1 MKTLLRLGLLASIF
15 ILPAAATAFTVIF
28 DETTGLPITP
38 AGLAGRL
45 QSGNLVLC
53 DIFNPGTTICTGSN
67 ISDLIQ
73 WAGGS
78 ISFYASELEPGQ
90 VPVPGTAETGI
101 PAFDPAFGAG
111 TVYMLEPTTIPEVI
125 TYTPTQGANAQPGG
139 ILAPVMGDTVTYIIT
154 SDATNDAVPEPAT
167 FVLLGGALLALGCVK
182 NRFVKN
188 RP

>member
-1 MKTLLRLGLLASIF
+1 MKTLLRLGLLASIS

-28 DETTGLPITP
+28 DETTGHPITP

-125 TYTPTQGANAQPGG
+125 TYTPTQGGNAQPGG
-139 ILAPVMGDTVTYIIT
+139 ILVPMGDTVTYIIT

-182 NRFVKN
+182 NRFVKK
-188 RP
+188 

>member
-1 MKTLLRLGLLASIF
+1 MKTLLRLGLLASVS
-15 ILPAAATAFTVIF
+15 ILPAAATAFTVVF
-28 DETTGLPITP
+28 DETTGTPITP

-53 DIFNPGTTICTGSN
+53 DIFNTGTTMCTGSN
-67 ISDLIQ
+67 ISDLVQ

-78 ISFYASELEPGQ
+78 INFYASDLEPGQ
-90 VPVPGTAETGI
+90 APVPGTAETGI

-111 TVYMLEPTTIPEVI
+111 TVYMLEPPTIPEVI

-139 ILAPVMGDTVTYIIT
+139 IIPPVMGDTVSYTIT
-154 SDATNDAVPEPAT
+154 SDATNDVVPEPAT
-167 FVLLGGALLALGCVK
+167 FVLLGGALLALGFVK

-188 RP
+188 RS